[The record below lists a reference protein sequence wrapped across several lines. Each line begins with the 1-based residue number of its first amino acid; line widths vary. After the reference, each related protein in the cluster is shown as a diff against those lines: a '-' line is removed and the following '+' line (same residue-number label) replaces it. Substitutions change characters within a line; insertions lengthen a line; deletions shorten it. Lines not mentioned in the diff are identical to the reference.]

1 MKLKLRLA
9 PMRRRQRHPAQSGQV
24 MILFAVSLLVL
35 LMAAGVAVDGGF
47 GLLQY
52 RQAQNAADFAA
63 SAAADA
69 LVSNCDGDL
78 SPGPI
83 TGQQVVQV
91 INDEVNLNAPA
102 AQPPPGNPSAVHW
115 TATYIDEPSPGT
127 FTSGGVV
134 TDTSATVPVKTCGV
148 KVTVSPQWPP
158 FIEQIM
164 GVTQLRTVTGA
175 SAINSVQQ
183 GGPLT
188 SIVSLGENGA
198 HTILMAGDGQFDV
211 KGTIFD
217 NANGWLDPN
226 HNNWSKPDVID
237 GKENGTMTDYGN
249 IESVANPPWDWC
261 FGSASNASG
270 PPAGDPTAPAPWSA
284 PDPWNS
290 AVCSANNT
298 TIYYDNWAGGYGQ
311 YTTDPIKSDP
321 NAPPPPTTSDAYCP
335 GSPVVTYT
343 SASSIPSSGGVK
355 EYSPG
360 VYTFPV
366 RVTGNAN
373 FQDCPGGYAGIYV
386 FEQGLVLRPAAGDQV
401 TGSDVLFFTQNPPN
415 KIAGVQNVGDGEPVI
430 GGFGG
435 SCNSSGTGNDNCN
448 PVNSSAEQTV
458 SYNPNPVANQG
469 LNDSVEMGGGGTI
482 TLSAPTSGTWLG
494 FLLWQDWNT
503 PANFGFDAMLG
514 DSANITL
521 NGILFNDSYITGQ
534 TLSNETYWGDHNG
547 IPYLP
552 GGMLV
557 AGFGVDSSTG
567 MTCEGGQ
574 PGSALPGNPVNDP
587 QGCHVTI
594 QGLATVDLFQT
605 QGDTIL
611 AITGST
617 FHIPGIQ
624 GSAIL
629 TQ

>member
-1 MKLKLRLA
+1 M
-9 PMRRRQRHPAQSGQV
+9 V
-24 MILFAVSLLVL
+24 LFAVSLLVL
-35 LMAAGVAVDGGF
+35 LMAVGVAVDGGF

-63 SAAADA
+63 TAAANA

-78 SPGPI
+78 SPTPI

-102 AQPPPGNPSAVHW
+102 AKPPPGNPTAIHW
-115 TATYIDEPSPGT
+115 TATYIEEPSPGT
-127 FTSGGVV
+127 FTSGGAV
-134 TDTSATVPVKTCGV
+134 TPTSSTVPNKTCGV

-164 GVTQLRTVTGA
+164 GVTQLRAVTGA
-175 SAINSVQQ
+175 SAINNVQQ

-226 HNNWSKPDVID
+226 HDNWSRPDVID

-249 IESVANPPWDWC
+249 IQSVANPPWDWC
-261 FGSASNASG
+261 FGSASNQPG
-270 PPAGDPTAPAPWSA
+270 PPVGDPIAPPPWSTA
-284 PDPWNS
+284 TQSTPDPWNS

-298 TIYYDNWAGGYGQ
+298 TINYYNWNGGEAPI
-311 YTTDPIKSDP
+311 TTDPIKSDP

-335 GSPVVTYT
+335 GSAVKTYS
-343 SASSIPSSGGVK
+343 SASQTPSPGGVAT
-355 EYSPG
+355 YSPG
-360 VYTFPV
+360 VYTYTV
-366 RVTGNAN
+366 QVTGNAT
-373 FQDCPGGYAGIYV
+373 FQDCPGGYSGIYI
-386 FEQGLVLRPAAGDQV
+386 FEKGLVLRPAAGDQV
-401 TGSDVLFFTQNPPN
+401 TGSDVLFFTQQPPDQ
-415 KIAGVQNVGDGEPVI
+415 IAGVQNQGDGEPVI
-430 GGFGG
+430 GAFGG
-435 SCNSSGTGNDNCN
+435 SCNGSGYGNDNCN
-448 PVNSSAEQTV
+448 PVNSGADQTV
-458 SYNPNPVANQG
+458 SFNPNPVNNQG

-514 DSANITL
+514 DSANINLT
-521 NGILFNDSYITGQ
+521 GILFNDSQITGQ
-534 TLSNETYWGDHNG
+534 NLSNETYWGDHNG

-574 PGSALPGNPVNDP
+574 PGSALPGNPTNDP

-594 QGLATVDLFQT
+594 HGLATVDLFQT

-611 AITGST
+611 EITGST